1 MKISLFRKLTC
12 FYNVGFNKAEMRQTP
27 AKVDLLEPCT
37 LYLLYDSH
45 INVIQLGHYS
55 VGPNTPTE
63 HTFPRKLRREIYH
76 GITRWYDKWTNVM
89 LKAKLFQFHESR
101 VLYLRVFH

>member
-12 FYNVGFNKAEMRQTP
+12 FYNVGFNKAEMGQTP
-27 AKVDLLEPCT
+27 AKIDLLEPCT

-45 INVIQLGHYS
+45 INVIQLGYYS

-63 HTFPRKLRREIYH
+63 HTFPRKLRRENVSWNH
-76 GITRWYDKWTNVM
+76 EMVRQMDKCHV
-89 LKAKLFQFHESR
+89 KS
-101 VLYLRVFH
+101 